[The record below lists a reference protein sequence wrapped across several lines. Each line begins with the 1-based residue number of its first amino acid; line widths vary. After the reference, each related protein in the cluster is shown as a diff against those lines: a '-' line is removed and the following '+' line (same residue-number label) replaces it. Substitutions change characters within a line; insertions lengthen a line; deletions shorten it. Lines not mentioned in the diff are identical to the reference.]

1 MFTYKGGNKA
11 KAGFFDAIALVMETG
26 FAVTAFLAVALNL
39 LLPEEDESEEIESLA
54 GDLEDER
61 KNEEAEVGGTHWNG
75 KDGENGDV
83 RPSGSTSG
91 NAELSKA

>member
-1 MFTYKGGNKA
+1 
-11 KAGFFDAIALVMETG
+11 METG

-54 GDLEDER
+54 GDLEYER
-61 KNEEAEVGGTHWNG
+61 RNEEAEMGDTHWNG
-75 KDGENGDV
+75 KDGENGIV